1 MDSNASARNE
11 RGSEDE
17 RAVSPVIGVVLMV
30 AVTVV
35 LSAVIAGFVM
45 EMGDGMEDSLEA
57 TGAAS
62 FDFDA
67 DEGVMTVSLVS
78 EGNADEWGIVGDVDD
93 GNVDGID
100 GVGETVTLQCGNDD
114 EALESDET
122 GTVSVTASIDGGSST
137 VIGSGEYDCSDVNGD

>member
-1 MDSNASARNE
+1 MDSTTSARNE

-67 DEGVMTVSLVS
+67 DEGSMTVALVS
-78 EGNADEWGIVGDVDD
+78 EGNADEWEAVGD
-93 GNVDGID
+93 ID
-100 GVGETVTLQCGNDD
+100 GGPVEIDGAGDAVTLTCDD
-114 EALESDET
+114 DIDGT
-122 GTVSVTASIDGGSST
+122 GTVSVAASIDSGSST
-137 VIGSGEYDCSDVNGD
+137 VIGSGEYDCGDDGDT